1 MQIIILAMVLL
12 FFFVVVENDMMYV
25 AKMQARP
32 SLESGRVEEIL
43 DANLLTESRDM
54 EMMLKMGKLGQ
65 RCVLKNP
72 KDRPTMTRVWLEL
85 EGALYLAGNFVL
97 IEPSKDY
104 CRTSSSSSRRSMD
117 RGPRRSLEYENS
129 QSFVSIDGVGFQRFH
144 VEIDSIFFHSKSM
157 KCLET
162 TSVSI
167 DIDKSNLRGIREET
181 SKEEIS

>member
-1 MQIIILAMVLL
+1 
-12 FFFVVVENDMMYV
+12 MMYA

-43 DANLLTESRDM
+43 DANLLTESCDM

-65 RCVLKNP
+65 RCVVKNP
-72 KDRPTMTRVWLEL
+72 KDRPAMTRVWQEL
-85 EGALYLAGNFVL
+85 EEALYLAANFVL

-104 CRTSSSSSRRSMD
+104 WRSSSSSRRSMD
-117 RGPRRSLEYENS
+117 RGPRKSSEYENS
-129 QSFVSIDGVGFQRFH
+129 QSFVSIDGVGFQRFR
-144 VEIDSIFFHSKSM
+144 VEMDSIFFHSKSI

-162 TSVSI
+162 SSVSI
-167 DIDKSNLRGIREET
+167 DIDKSILRGISEET